1 MFTDMEKW
9 AEIRCH
15 VLSGEVSKRAACQ
28 EYGIHWETL
37 QKILTHVEPPGYRRS
52 KPRTSKLDPFLPI
65 IKEILKSDQQ
75 VHRKQRYTAQRIFER
90 LRDEHADRV
99 GWILQ
104 T

>member
-1 MFTDMEKW
+1 MEKW
-9 AEIRCH
+9 SEIRRR
-15 VLSGEVSKRAACQ
+15 VLCGEVSKRAACQ

-37 QKILTHVEPPGYRRS
+37 PKILAHLEPPGYRRS
-52 KPRTSKLDPFLPI
+52 KPRKSKLDPFLPI
-65 IKEILKSDQQ
+65 IEEILKNDRQ
-75 VHRKQRYTAQRIFER
+75 VHRKQRHTAKRIFER